1 MQVRQ
6 LRLTAEQYGL
16 RPSAYMAAT
25 GRKDGQT
32 MTNEQPTEGSC
43 KGSERAGAKSYLKR

>member
-16 RPSAYMAAT
+16 KRSAYMAAT
-25 GRKDGQT
+25 GRKGSQT
-32 MTNEQPTEGSC
+32 MTNEQPRKVAV
-43 KGSERAGAKSYLKR
+43 KGSERAGAKS